1 VNSRHWCRASKSAF
15 RKCCRNALRTAYYK
29 FTIGITF
36 GCEFCCY
43 DPGPL
48 DYLSRANKCQQ
59 GLLTAGCSI
68 SSGRNG
74 SSSSMVGVALKS
86 YAQKLSVLLAVY
98 GAHTCCTLR
107 MFGIVPATFPDD
119 KLATRYGVHDRRAN
133 GRGTPAQRTRSLGLG
148 YKLCAAI
155 PVAGQRTHG
164 TTFRALKVAYR
175 VASPGRSLRSTTAL
189 LKWL

>member
-1 VNSRHWCRASKSAF
+1 
-15 RKCCRNALRTAYYK
+15 
-29 FTIGITF
+29 
-36 GCEFCCY
+36 
-43 DPGPL
+43 
-48 DYLSRANKCQQ
+48 
-59 GLLTAGCSI
+59 
-68 SSGRNG
+68 
-74 SSSSMVGVALKS
+74 MVGVALKS

-175 VASPGRSLRSTTAL
+175 VATPGAESAVYDCLVEVAVRIRTCTRAVRGSRARLHTGSP
-189 LKWL
+189 